1 MNKGDGKRKY
11 IYGVPAV
18 AVYLRQAERTVQR
31 KIRAGKIRALRGAG
45 GAVAVRWEDAEAA
58 AKEAQRERRG
68 RKGGQK
74 R

>member
-1 MNKGDGKRKY
+1 MKQGRRKY
-11 IYGVPAV
+11 IYTVPAV
-18 AVYLRQAERTVQR
+18 AAHIRQTARTVQR

-58 AKEAQRERRG
+58 REAARRERRG
-68 RKGGQK
+68 RKGWV